1 MQTFSKTTDPT
12 LVIASRNTAPLSAPK
27 PKAIA
32 IELRITDVQ
41 VSQKNR
47 THQKQEGQRKRKKTF
62 QTVINTVSR
71 IFPLIIAGIGGILM

>member
-1 MQTFSKTTDPT
+1 MT
-12 LVIASRNTAPLSAPK
+12 LLLVGGDAAPLSAPK
-27 PKAIA
+27 PKTIA

-41 VSQKNR
+41 VRQKNR
-47 THQKQEGQRKRKKTF
+47 PHRKQEGQRKRKKTF